1 MDKKEFEKLRLSKE
15 ELKEIASGTSY
26 PGDSFEMMLAH
37 AYGKRL
43 VQQYPT
49 RTVEYIA
56 EMLDY
61 LLELESIKI
70 DKAVLEQIVREY
82 KIEIWGLD

>member
-1 MDKKEFEKLRLSKE
+1 MDKKEFEKLRLSKD
-15 ELKEIASGTSY
+15 ELKEIASGASY

-37 AYGKRL
+37 SYGKRL

-56 EMLDY
+56 DMLAY
-61 LLELESIKI
+61 LLELESIKME
-70 DKAVLEQIVREY
+70 KAVLEQIVREY
-82 KIEIWGLD
+82 KIEIWGAD